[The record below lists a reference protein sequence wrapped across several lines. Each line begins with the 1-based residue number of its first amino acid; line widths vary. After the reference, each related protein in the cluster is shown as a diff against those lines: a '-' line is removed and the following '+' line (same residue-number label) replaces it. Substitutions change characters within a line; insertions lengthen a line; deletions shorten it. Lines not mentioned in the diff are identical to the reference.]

1 MEITSISQ
9 NMFIIYSICS
19 LLSMVLSV
27 ICLITSIVAVIKV
40 IAMEKSTHQVT
51 YMPIDE
57 QIDKENQ
64 DFMKQWATDEDSL
77 SVQQKVYKEDLE
89 DLMPE
94 FAPQDDD
101 KKIHSF

>member
-1 MEITSISQ
+1 MISLDST
-9 NMFIIYSICS
+9 ILLAVCS
-19 LLSMVLSV
+19 LLSIILSV
-27 ICLITSIVAVIKV
+27 ICLITSVFALIKV
-40 IAMEKSTHQVT
+40 TAMEKSTHQVT

-64 DFMKQWATDEDSL
+64 DFMKQWATDDDSL
-77 SVQQKVYKEDLE
+77 QTQQKVFKEDLE

-94 FAPQDDD
+94 FAPEDDD

>member
-1 MEITSISQ
+1 MNNIDQSTL
-9 NMFIIYSICS
+9 FLVCS
-19 LLSMVLSV
+19 LLSIILSV
-27 ICLITSIVAVIKV
+27 ICLLTSIFALIKV

-64 DFMKQWATDEDSL
+64 DFMKQWATDDDSL
-77 SVQQKVYKEDLE
+77 QTQQKVFKEDLE

-94 FAPQDDD
+94 FAPEDDD

>member
-1 MEITSISQ
+1 MISLDYQ
-9 NMFIIYSICS
+9 ILLTICS
-19 LLSMVLSV
+19 LLSIAFSLIS
-27 ICLITSIVAVIKV
+27 IITSIYAAVKV
-40 IAMEKSTHQVT
+40 TAMEKSTHQVT

-64 DFMKQWATDEDSL
+64 DFMKKWATDDESL
-77 SVQQKVYKEDLE
+77 QTQQKVFKEDLE

-94 FAPQDDD
+94 FAPEDDD

>member
-1 MEITSISQ
+1 MISLDYQ
-9 NMFIIYSICS
+9 ILLTICS
-19 LLSMVLSV
+19 LLSIAFSL
-27 ICLITSIVAVIKV
+27 ILIITSIYAAVKV
-40 IAMEKSTHQVT
+40 TAMEKSTHQVT

-64 DFMKQWATDEDSL
+64 DFMKQWATDDDSL
-77 SVQQKVYKEDLE
+77 QTQQKVFKEDLE

-94 FAPQDDD
+94 FAPEDDD